1 MLLEGNEP
9 GSELVFSSVLNP
21 VAWDE
26 PLPDEDVSDPETVE
40 LSLLDGNEPGS
51 ELDFSSVWDTDAWDE
66 LPDEDVSDPETAELS
81 LLVGNEP
88 GSELVFSSV
97 LDSVACDEPP
107 DEDVSDPETVELS
120 LCEGN
125 ESGSEF
131 GLAAE
136 QAVILTT
143 SISEIR
149 PKNFFISQP
158 PALLIR
164 FSNIEIN
171 VHTPGISEI

>member
-1 MLLEGNEP
+1 MDSVSWDETLSDEDVSDPEIVELLLLEGNEL
-9 GSELVFSSVLNP
+9 GSELVFSSVLDP
-21 VAWDE
+21 IAWDE
-26 PLPDEDVSDPETVE
+26 PLSDEDVSDPETAE
-40 LSLLDGNEPGS
+40 LLLLVGNEPGS

-66 LPDEDVSDPETAELS
+66 PPDEDVSDPETAELS

-88 GSELVFSSV
+88 
-97 LDSVACDEPP
+97 C
-107 DEDVSDPETVELS
+107 
-120 LCEGN
+120 
-125 ESGSEF
+125 SEF

-149 PKNFFISQP
+149 HKNFFISQP

-164 FSNIEIN
+164 FSDIEIN
-171 VHTPGISEI
+171 VHTPGIPEI